1 MWWNKRKE
9 PEANQGV
16 TEADLWEIKE
26 AMRSWEIRME
36 EVHETVSHALRR
48 MGKRAKDQARDAEVF
63 DDTVEL
69 VADPIT
75 AAVHARR
82 NKGNALPFE
91 LSG

>member
-1 MWWNKRKE
+1 MWWNKRKD
-9 PEANQGV
+9 PEQIQGV

-48 MGKRAKDQARDAEVF
+48 MGKRAKDQARAVEVY
-63 DDTVEL
+63 DDTVEQ

-82 NKGNALPFE
+82 GKGNAL
-91 LSG
+91 SQ

>member
-1 MWWNKRKE
+1 MWWNKRKD
-9 PEANQGV
+9 PEQIQGV

-48 MGKRAKDQARDAEVF
+48 MGKRAKDQARDVEVY
-63 DDTVEL
+63 DDMVEQ

-82 NKGNALPFE
+82 GKGNAL
-91 LSG
+91 SQ

>member
-1 MWWNKRKE
+1 MWWNKRKD
-9 PEANQGV
+9 PEQIQGV

-48 MGKRAKDQARDAEVF
+48 MGKRAKDQARDVEVYA
-63 DDTVEL
+63 DTVEQ

-82 NKGNALPFE
+82 GKGNAL
-91 LSG
+91 SQ

>member
-1 MWWNKRKE
+1 MWWNKRKD
-9 PEANQGV
+9 PDVIQGV

-48 MGKRAKDQARDAEVF
+48 MGKRAKDQARDVEVYA
-63 DDTVEL
+63 DTVEQ

-82 NKGNALPFE
+82 GKGNAL
-91 LSG
+91 SQ

>member
-1 MWWNKRKE
+1 MWWNKRKD
-9 PEANQGV
+9 PGDNQGV

-48 MGKRAKDQARDAEVF
+48 MGKRAKDQARDVEVY
-63 DDTVEL
+63 DDMVEP

-75 AAVHARR
+75 AAVMARR
-82 NKGNALPFE
+82 GKGNAL
-91 LSG
+91 SQ